1 MARTPTRSGVDVTAP
16 TSAVMVV
23 RVVPSALD
31 FCSSRNFVASAASV
45 FCWAAPFA
53 HLNVPAEVAVPMS
66 QWYPVGHSAEL
77 VQASFVTS
85 TWHPAASSSAAA
97 NERTAVFCIGWFP
110 PEKVGLLKNPPP
122 PRPRRGGGGG
132 EDARARARPPA
143 PAQQHRG
150 GGVGR

>member
-23 RVVPSALD
+23 RVVPSAFD

-97 NERTAVFCIGWFP
+97 NERTAGFLLGLFP
-110 PEKVGLLKNPPP
+110 PGERLVPKKSPPP
-122 PRPRRGGGGG
+122 P
-132 EDARARARPPA
+132 PP
-143 PAQQHRG
+143 
-150 GGVGR
+150 